1 MVPVF
6 TIQLPRDVQARDHQ
20 RRLAD
25 NMYRLPVNTR
35 MTYRKLEMRG
45 YSRFEQQYRTVIVN
59 KKITLATMKETQHF
73 TYTALPI
80 SDNDS
85 EKN

>member
-59 KKITLATMKETQHF
+59 KKNNVSNNEGNAAFYLYSTTDT
-73 TYTALPI
+73 
-80 SDNDS
+80 
-85 EKN
+85 